1 MYIWKG
7 IYSNQNVLE
16 ENNLDFS
23 EVSEEEKLKKDITAV
38 FKSEGLTGL
47 KRKKK
52 KHMVDKRLLVGS
64 SGEDLV

>member
-52 KHMVDKRLLVGS
+52 S
-64 SGEDLV
+64 IW

>member
-1 MYIWKG
+1 M
-7 IYSNQNVLE
+7 LE

-52 KHMVDKRLLVGS
+52 AYGRRKTIGWLFWGGS
-64 SGEDLV
+64 CLGVCSYFLNNE